1 MTIDR
6 LKLKY
11 FINGELIFIQVM
23 ELFSFEIFS
32 GKICGIP
39 SFFFENE
46 MNEGS
51 TKYERLYLF
60 NEFSNLYITCNI
72 HNIMF

>member
-46 MNEGS
+46 MNEGN
-51 TKYERLYLF
+51 TRDRTYLM
-60 NEFSNLYITCNI
+60 NSQICI
-72 HNIMF
+72 

>member
-39 SFFFENE
+39 SFFFR
-46 MNEGS
+46 
-51 TKYERLYLF
+51 KRDERRKHEIREIVL
-60 NEFSNLYITCNI
+60 I
-72 HNIMF
+72 